1 MSPLDAISTLPRPLL
16 RIPRR
21 SRVLRPSKATTQNAR
36 RSRRPSI
43 ICCTSSTSLTIT
55 TSMDMVRVPD
65 QFYRAVVNLSLF
77 WFIDGLLTPTDGTP
91 EKKSFLV
98 KRASFVGS
106 LRTASSKRK
115 STAPGV
121 DVPTL
126 GYKASPASSS
136 SSSLED
142 DHSSSSSGASSKSG
156 QEEKVV
162 VAASPQGIKS
172 SRYA

>member
-1 MSPLDAISTLPRPLL
+1 MSPLDAISTLPRPLF

-65 QFYRAVVNLSLF
+65 QFYYAVVNLSLF

-115 STAPGV
+115 STAPGD

-142 DHSSSSSGASSKSG
+142 DHSSSGASSKSG
-156 QEEKVV
+156 QEEKAV
-162 VAASPQGIKS
+162 VAASSQGIKS